1 MKKGGETLRINPIEL
16 EMATRENRIDIL
28 NAVIK
33 EQGVREGT
41 EIEFS
46 YDVPYGYIEING
58 KRFVVGV
65 DLALKEGGSAFQ
77 RCKK

>member
-1 MKKGGETLRINPIEL
+1 MKKEEEILIRINPIEL
-16 EMATRENRIDIL
+16 EMATRENRIDII
-28 NAVIK
+28 NNVIK

-46 YDVPYGYIEING
+46 YDVPYGYIEIDG

-65 DLALKEGGSAFQ
+65 DLALKERSAFQ